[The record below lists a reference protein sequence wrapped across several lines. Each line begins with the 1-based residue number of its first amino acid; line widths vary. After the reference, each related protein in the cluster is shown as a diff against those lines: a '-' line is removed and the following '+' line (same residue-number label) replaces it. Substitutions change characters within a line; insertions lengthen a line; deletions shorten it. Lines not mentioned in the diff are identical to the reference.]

1 MVSKNRSLNGP
12 YLLSL
17 WQPLIPV
24 FVQTAVIMI
33 GLEKYTPRKLIGI
46 VICWLAVLAFVIKYN
61 IGEDKI
67 FLRNFWMVCLMVPAG
82 IGSISTKKGLT
93 ANGIG
98 IFNFAFWAHVPC
110 VICAFLYYSFQYSVN
125 PKPPFFSY
133 TYQLGLLDCAGVWIF
148 IIWVDVF
155 NISWLTYINKTGQVS
170 KAAIYSTL
178 AASWTII
185 IGMIRQEYQLWVIFY
200 IIAIYVGYSFI
211 NYDKKKASEKAK
223 KAKVRVRYVK
233 KVAEEYEITKRAS
246 FAIGLDITDNELLKK
261 IEEVA
266 NENRSTLE
274 STDKI
279 DEDKFTKKK
288 EFKSNINDALTN
300 SMASVE
306 ED

>member
-1 MVSKNRSLNGP
+1 
-12 YLLSL
+12 
-17 WQPLIPV
+17 
-24 FVQTAVIMI
+24 
-33 GLEKYTPRKLIGI
+33 
-46 VICWLAVLAFVIKYN
+46 
-61 IGEDKI
+61 
-67 FLRNFWMVCLMVPAG
+67 
-82 IGSISTKKGLT
+82 
-93 ANGIG
+93 
-98 IFNFAFWAHVPC
+98 
-110 VICAFLYYSFQYSVN
+110 
-125 PKPPFFSY
+125 
-133 TYQLGLLDCAGVWIF
+133 
-148 IIWVDVF
+148 
-155 NISWLTYINKTGQVS
+155 
-170 KAAIYSTL
+170 
-178 AASWTII
+178 
-185 IGMIRQEYQLWVIFY
+185 MIRQEYQLWVIFY